1 MTARPL
7 IPNDQARNL
16 FLARHGLTDDPRPKQ
31 SASDLLALIERI
43 GFVQVDSINTVARA
57 HDMILFARNQTYR
70 PAHLRRL
77 LERERSLFENWTH
90 DASIIPTRFFP
101 YWMTRFRRDAAK
113 IRERWTEWRR
123 EGFLEMLDQIRD
135 RVSNQG
141 AVMSRNVGADETRGS
156 GGWWDWHPSKTA
168 LEFLWRTGE
177 LAICHRQGF
186 QKAYDLTERVI
197 PAAHR
202 AGEPEEPEFLD
213 WACNS
218 ALDRLGFATSG
229 EIAAFWDSVS
239 PAEAA
244 DWCRQHTGGDLVEVE
259 IGSADGSKPR
269 RAFARPD
276 IAELAR
282 LAPPAPDRVRV
293 LSPFDPALRDRKRA
307 LRVFNFDYR
316 IEVFVPAP
324 KRKYGYYV
332 FPVLEGSRMIGRID
346 MKCDREAGLLTVTA
360 FWPQRGVRMSKG
372 RLARIE
378 AELDRQRRF
387 AGVDWVTFTDGWLR
401 EA

>member
-1 MTARPL
+1 M
-7 IPNDQARNL
+7 
-16 FLARHGLTDDPRPKQ
+16 
-31 SASDLLALIERI
+31 
-43 GFVQVDSINTVARA
+43 
-57 HDMILFARNQTYR
+57 
-70 PAHLRRL
+70 
-77 LERERSLFENWTH
+77 
-90 DASIIPTRFFP
+90 
-101 YWMTRFRRDAAK
+101 
-113 IRERWTEWRR
+113 
-123 EGFLEMLDQIRD
+123 
-135 RVSNQG
+135 
-141 AVMSRNVGADETRGS
+141 
-156 GGWWDWHPSKTA
+156 
-168 LEFLWRTGE
+168 
-177 LAICHRQGF
+177 
-186 QKAYDLTERVI
+186 
-197 PAAHR
+197 
-202 AGEPEEPEFLD
+202 D